1 MTPELDYARIT
12 RRIVQLMAALAA
24 AGSVIFFLVKGLAG
38 MLSFLGGAAIS
49 SLSFWLLHR
58 MVTDVTRVVEGE
70 TVRTTSL
77 VVHAL
82 RMLILGGAAYAI
94 VKTYGSFVP
103 AVACGLTLAVTAATL
118 EVLIELLYAR
128 A

>member
-1 MTPELDYARIT
+1 MD
-12 RRIVQLMAALAA
+12 LACP
-24 AGSVIFFLVKGLAG
+24 
-38 MLSFLGGAAIS
+38 
-49 SLSFWLLHR
+49 
-58 MVTDVTRVVEGE
+58 
-70 TVRTTSL
+70 VRTAILQAVAEKVLKQTEQVKPVSL
-77 VVHAL
+77 LVHAF

-103 AVACGLTLAVTAATL
+103 AVACGLTLAVTAATI

>member
-1 MTPELDYARIT
+1 MTGELDYARIT
-12 RRIVQLMAALAA
+12 RRIVRLMGVLAV
-24 AGSVIFFLVKGLAG
+24 AGAVIFFLVKGLAG
-38 MLSFLGGAAIS
+38 TISFLGGAAIS

-70 TVRTTSL
+70 SVHRTSL
-77 VVHAL
+77 AVHAF

>member
-1 MTPELDYARIT
+1 MTADLDYPRIT
-12 RRIVQLMAALAA
+12 RRIVKLMAILTA
-24 AGSVIFFLVKGLAG
+24 AGALIFFVVKGFGA

-58 MVTDVTRVVEGE
+58 MVADVTKVVEGE
-70 TVRTTSL
+70 QVKPVSL
-77 VVHAL
+77 LVHAF

-103 AVACGLTLAVTAATL
+103 AVACGLTLAVTAATI